1 MIVRNWM
8 TRNPI
13 TVTGDTLVSE
23 AKRILIEHNLR
34 ALPVTDANGRL
45 RGLLTRVICLRA
57 SEFVTRTQDPFE
69 FEYFAN
75 RLKVKDVMVRNPRHV
90 SAEDTMETCLRR
102 GQEEKLAQLPVLED
116 GKVVGM
122 ISANEIFYLAA
133 QVLGVWRQWNGLTIG
148 PMRIEKGTLGKIGKI
163 VEDAGAVLECI
174 FSVGMNGSN
183 LPSKVILRFTGE
195 IEEVATAVAN
205 AGFQVL
211 EVCSAAVP
219 PEVRAE
225 QAGD

>member
-8 TRNPI
+8 MRNPI
-13 TVTGDTLVSE
+13 TVTGDTLVSK

-34 ALPVTDANGRL
+34 ALPVTDENGRL

-57 SEFVTRTQDPFE
+57 SEFVTRTQDPYE

-90 SAEDTMETCLRR
+90 SVEDTMETCLRH

-133 QVLGVWRQWNGLTIG
+133 RVLGVWRQWNGFTIG
-148 PMRIEKGTLGKIGKI
+148 PMQIERGTLSKIGKI
-163 VEDAGAVLECI
+163 VESTGALLESIFTVGADGSDA
-174 FSVGMNGSN
+174 S
-183 LPSKVILRFTGE
+183 SKVILRFTGN
-195 IEEVATAVAN
+195 IHEVAAAVAK

-211 EVCSAAVP
+211 EVCSAVVP
-219 PEVRAE
+219 EACSE